1 MEKPFHLRLKEARRN
16 RGLTQQQLARAARV
30 TRSQI
35 SHYEC
40 GRRAPTA
47 AEVARLEHVLG
58 VKLGFSP
65 PRPRGGWQSWRRS
78 RLWERFR
85 PDPGRY
91 VIERDR
97 DNWVR
102 LRAARSLDNQLYEDC
117 LGRVIA
123 NHGRRGFKEFLTY
136 AAGDSG
142 YDMLSCLR
150 LLAGESILSYVPIP
164 RLGWS
169 KLPIVQES
177 TGAVIGHRPWPVI
190 VFQKPMLCALFPQVS
205 VQAGRIYRMD
215 FLACVRL
222 ARGVVFANVEV
233 DALGH
238 DSRFDRERTRAI
250 GLPRV
255 KLSAE
260 DVLAPDFIERLFARL
275 AEALRPWAS

>member
-1 MEKPFHLRLKEARRN
+1 M
-16 RGLTQQQLARAARV
+16 
-30 TRSQI
+30 
-35 SHYEC
+35 
-40 GRRAPTA
+40 
-47 AEVARLEHVLG
+47 
-58 VKLGFSP
+58 
-65 PRPRGGWQSWRRS
+65 
-78 RLWERFR
+78 
-85 PDPGRY
+85 
-91 VIERDR
+91 IERD
-97 DNWVR
+97 
-102 LRAARSLDNQLYEDC
+102 
-117 LGRVIA
+117 
-123 NHGRRGFKEFLTY
+123 
-136 AAGDSG
+136 
-142 YDMLSCLR
+142 R

-190 VFQKPMLCALFPQVS
+190 VFQKPMLCAFFPQVS

-222 ARGVVFANVEV
+222 GRSVVFANIEV

-238 DSRFDRERTRAI
+238 DSRFDRERAKAI